1 MLRPDDQNVY
11 LAPANYSKEISQYNL
26 GILSGE
32 FAPCKNVY
40 CPACDLFG
48 HVGETGQGSK
58 IRFSDLY
65 VEEKKMLWITMH
77 VTKSHWRHWENQ
89 NLETQISI

>member
-1 MLRPDDQNVY
+1 MSLHRVRMF
-11 LAPANYSKEISQYNL
+11 I
-26 GILSGE
+26 
-32 FAPCKNVY
+32 

-65 VEEKKMLWITMH
+65 VEEKKDAVDYYACDKITLRSIGR
-77 VTKSHWRHWENQ
+77 TKTWKHRFLSDKACRECHI
-89 NLETQISI
+89 LDV

>member
-1 MLRPDDQNVY
+1 MERFLASDSEGYFPVTYSMLRPGDQNVY

-26 GILSGE
+26 GTLSGE

-65 VEEKKMLWITMH
+65 VEGKKRCCGLLCM
-77 VTKSHWRHWENQ
+77 
-89 NLETQISI
+89 